1 MQMTFDQLDR
11 ATTKRRLN
19 SLENYI
25 LRLMEE
31 NPLFRE
37 ICERNRLI
45 RYVWDNRDPYENS
58 ESITRLQRKILAERP
73 DLDTEKNIKKRA
85 NRECAVRE
93 FVTHQL

>member
-1 MQMTFDQLDR
+1 MQMTSDQLDR
-11 ATTKRRLN
+11 VITKRRLN

-31 NPLFRE
+31 NEWACE
-37 ICERNRLI
+37 IMERNRLI
-45 RYVWDNRDPYENS
+45 RYVWDNRNPYENC
-58 ESITRLQRKILAERP
+58 ESVTRIQRKILAERP